1 MDKQLIND
9 IDALVSEREELR
21 RNIEACKNGLN
32 VLHYNVEKIDAAIK
46 DLDLMS
52 TNINASIKNHISI
65 SCEKMYIRFLEQV
78 PSLFDDYD
86 NVEVKVAK
94 SLVKLY
100 CSFAQDSI
108 KTLQI
113 VFEDVFKKTVTR
125 VYDLIK
131 NLNLFDDVEVKR
143 LLEIDSDF
151 YCDVDDLVASATEK
165 EYKTEL
171 RIDGKKE
178 VNIKTGKQLIQDGF
192 KDNPWRIDNPWGID
206 WNHNKRIQNTVRRYK
221 YVSTWPDNIVERI
234 NKYSEGINK
243 YSLLFGLRKN
253 YGNCVNELSKHFDT
267 FFKSVRKKL
276 ENHKLKLSSEIH
288 CNDDKTAEIEQNEQR
303 IIRINEKLS
312 EIFNKLRQ

>member
-1 MDKQLIND
+1 MK
-9 IDALVSEREELR
+9 RLR
-21 RNIEACKNGLN
+21 RNIEVCKNELN
-32 VLHYNVEKIDAAIK
+32 VLRHNVEKIDAAIK

-52 TNINASIKNHISI
+52 IDINASIKNHIRI
-65 SCEKMYIRFLEQV
+65 SCEKMYIRFLEHV

-100 CSFAQDSI
+100 CSCAQDSI

-113 VFEDVFKKTVTR
+113 VFEDMFKKTVTR

-131 NLNLFDDVEVKR
+131 KLNLFDDVEVKR

-151 YCDVDDLVASATEK
+151 YCYIDDPIANATE
-165 EYKTEL
+165 ELVSYKTEL
-171 RIDGKKE
+171 RKDGMKKI
-178 VNIKTGKQLIQDGF
+178 NIKAG
-192 KDNPWRIDNPWGID
+192 
-206 WNHNKRIQNTVRRYK
+206 NKF
-221 YVSTWPDNIVERI
+221 VSAWVDNIVEERTEI
-234 NKYSEGINK
+234 RSDIVNKY
-243 YSLLFGLRKN
+243 LLLSGLRKN
-253 YGNCVNELSKHFDT
+253 YRNCLNELLEHVDT

-288 CNDDKTAEIEQNEQR
+288 CNDDKTAEIKQNEQR
-303 IIRINEKLS
+303 IIQINEKLS

>member
-9 IDALVSEREELR
+9 IDTLVSEREELR
-21 RNIEACKNGLN
+21 RNIEACKNELN
-32 VLHYNVEKIDAAIK
+32 VLHHSVEKIDAAIK
-46 DLDLMS
+46 YLDLMS
-52 TNINASIKNHISI
+52 TNRNASIKNYISI

-94 SLVKLY
+94 SLVELY
-100 CSFAQDSI
+100 CSCAQDSI

-113 VFEDVFKKTVTR
+113 VFEDVFKETITS

-151 YCDVDDLVASATEK
+151 YCDIDDHIANATE
-165 EYKTEL
+165 ELVSYKTEL
-171 RIDGKKE
+171 RKDGMKKI
-178 VNIKTGKQLIQDGF
+178 NIEAG
-192 KDNPWRIDNPWGID
+192 N
-206 WNHNKRIQNTVRRYK
+206 K
-221 YVSTWPDNIVERI
+221 YVSIWIDNIVEVKADDLV
-234 NKYSEGINK
+234 NKY
-243 YSLLFGLRKN
+243 LLLSGLREN
-253 YGNCVNELSKHFDT
+253 YENGVNDLSEHVDT

-288 CNDDKTAEIEQNEQR
+288 CNDDKTAEIRQNEQR
-303 IIRINEKLS
+303 IIQINEKLS

>member
-9 IDALVSEREELR
+9 IDTLVSEREELR
-21 RNIEACKNGLN
+21 RNIEACKNELN
-32 VLHYNVEKIDAAIK
+32 VLHHSVEKIDAAIK
-46 DLDLMS
+46 YLDLMS
-52 TNINASIKNHISI
+52 TNRNASIKNYISI

-94 SLVKLY
+94 SLVELY
-100 CSFAQDSI
+100 CSCAQDSI

-113 VFEDVFKKTVTR
+113 VFEDVFKETITS

-131 NLNLFDDVEVKR
+131 NLNLFDDVEVKSH
-143 LLEIDSDF
+143 LEIDSDF

-178 VNIKTGKQLIQDGF
+178 VNIKIGKQLIQDGF
-192 KDNPWRIDNPWGID
+192 KDNPWGID
-206 WNHNKRIQNTVRRYK
+206 WNHSKRIPRMVWK
-221 YVSTWPDNIVERI
+221 DKFVSAWVDNIVEERTEI
-234 NKYSEGINK
+234 RSDSDLVNKYM
-243 YSLLFGLRKN
+243 LLSGLRKN
-253 YGNCVNELSKHFDT
+253 YGNCLNELLEHVDT

-288 CNDDKTAEIEQNEQR
+288 CNDDKTAEIKQNEQR
-303 IIRINEKLS
+303 IIQINEKLS